1 MVGSADPAN
10 RAIDGAYN
18 VVLAPRQPGSAIK
31 PFTYLAALDRWSP
44 GAANL
49 HLTPASLLDD
59 VPSTFH
65 APGGALYQPMDY
77 DAHFLGRVPLR
88 VALGSSLNVPA
99 VQTLQRVGIARMLQV
114 AHAAGIT
121 TMYRADRYG
130 PALTLGGG
138 DVTLLDLTAAYGTI
152 AAGGMRHVAR
162 AILSVTDAQGHE
174 LGDWAPPPLSGKA
187 RSAFGPRGPQ
197 LAALMTDILG
207 DDSARLPA
215 FGANSV
221 LVLPG
226 RPAAVKTGT
235 TSDWHDNWTV
245 GYTPDLVVGVWVGNA
260 DNAPM
265 MDISGITGAAPIWHD
280 VMTAALRGVAP
291 RPFTLPPGMVRETV
305 CQDTG
310 LPALPSC
317 RNPISELFI
326 ADTQPSAASPQ
337 SVAAGPVIA
346 DPPDGAQ
353 FALSSAIPVAAQR
366 IAVTIRDRAPAD
378 GRRQGPARYELLVD
392 GRPAGGCTPTSSP
405 LPQNWGTG
413 PQDLTCTVLWTLRP
427 GRHQLAAI
435 ESSRRP
441 VSGPAIWITVAQP
454 GD

>member
-1 MVGSADPAN
+1 
-10 RAIDGAYN
+10 
-18 VVLAPRQPGSAIK
+18 
-31 PFTYLAALDRWSP
+31 
-44 GAANL
+44 
-49 HLTPASLLDD
+49 
-59 VPSTFH
+59 
-65 APGGALYQPMDY
+65 
-77 DAHFLGRVPLR
+77 
-88 VALGSSLNVPA
+88 
-99 VQTLQRVGIARMLQV
+99 
-114 AHAAGIT
+114 
-121 TMYRADRYG
+121 MYRADRYG

-138 DVTLLDLTAAYGTI
+138 EVTLLDLTAAYGTI
-152 AAGGMRHVAR
+152 AAGGMRHVPR

-174 LGDWAPPPLSGKA
+174 LGDWAPPLSREA
-187 RSAFGPRGPQ
+187 RSAFGPRSPQ

-235 TSDWHDNWTV
+235 TSDWHDNWTI

-265 MDISGITGAAPIWHD
+265 VDISGITGAAPIWHD

-310 LPALPSC
+310 LPASPSC
-317 RNPISELFI
+317 RNPVSELFI
-326 ADTQPSAASPQ
+326 AGTQPSLGRMQYAPTSSPQ
-337 SVAAGPVIA
+337 PVAAGPVIA

-378 GRRQGPARYELLVD
+378 GRRQGPAHYELLVD
-392 GRPAGGCTPTSSP
+392 GWPSGGCTPTSSP
-405 LPQNWGTG
+405 VPQNWGTG
-413 PQDLTCTVLWTLRP
+413 AQDLTCTVLWTLRP
-427 GRHQLAAI
+427 GRHQLAAVV
-435 ESSRRP
+435 EACDCAGTPRQWGGSRRLR
-441 VSGPAIWITVAQP
+441 ANWITVVTAD
-454 GD
+454 G